1 MEASS
6 GIEAPIHA
14 GNDASE
20 PFPARHP
27 RAPASSPFWKCA
39 IDTGWMAL
47 PLHFRNVRPNSARET
62 RRDPG
67 TGDLSP
73 RARLEALGAQALS
86 DVELAA
92 LVIGG
97 RGTDGAMQS
106 ARAALGSG
114 RDEGL
119 QRLAA
124 RSASELRRLMGRVGA
139 ARLAAAL
146 ELGKRA
152 ATQPLERGQRL
163 RGPADVHG
171 LYGVRLRHLA
181 QEEFHVLL
189 LDARHRLL
197 RASLVTRGT
206 ADTSL
211 VHAREV
217 FREAVR
223 EGASGVIL
231 VHNHPSG
238 DPRPSPEDRTVTA
251 QLSRAGSVVG
261 IPVLDHVI
269 VGDGRYVS
277 MAEEGTLAACVP
289 VGVRASFG

>member
-1 MEASS
+1 LR
-6 GIEAPIHA
+6 G
-14 GNDASE
+14 
-20 PFPARHP
+20 
-27 RAPASSPFWKCA
+27 
-39 IDTGWMAL
+39 
-47 PLHFRNVRPNSARET
+47 
-62 RRDPG
+62 
-67 TGDLSP
+67 
-73 RARLEALGAQALS
+73 RLEAQGAESLS

-97 RGTDGAMQS
+97 RGATKVMDA
-106 ARAALGSG
+106 ARAALGRVAQERLHRLDARSSI
-114 RDEGL
+114 EL
-119 QRLAA
+119 EQRLGRAA
-124 RSASELRRLMGRVGA
+124 A

-146 ELGKRA
+146 ELGRRA
-152 ATQPLERGQRL
+152 ATRPLERGQRL

-171 LYGVRLRHLA
+171 LFGVRLRHLP

-238 DPRPSPEDRTVTA
+238 DPRPSPEDRAVTQ
-251 QLSRAGSVVG
+251 QLHRAGNVVG

-269 VGDGRYVS
+269 VGDGRFVS
-277 MAEEGTLAACVP
+277 MAEEGLLVGSVEAA
-289 VGVRASFG
+289 GRAGPR

>member
-1 MEASS
+1 M
-6 GIEAPIHA
+6 
-14 GNDASE
+14 
-20 PFPARHP
+20 
-27 RAPASSPFWKCA
+27 
-39 IDTGWMAL
+39 
-47 PLHFRNVRPNSARET
+47 
-62 RRDPG
+62 
-67 TGDLSP
+67 
-73 RARLEALGAQALS
+73 LGARAMS

-92 LVIGG
+92 VVIGG
-97 RGTDGAMQS
+97 GSA
-106 ARAALGSG
+106 ARALES
-114 RDEGL
+114 
-119 QRLAA
+119 A
-124 RSASELRRLMGRVGA
+124 RSAMSALEGAGLGRVASLPSSELEKRVGPAAA
-139 ARLAAAL
+139 ARLSAAI
-146 ELGKRA
+146 ELGRRA

-163 RGPADVHG
+163 RGPADIHG
-171 LYGVRLRHLA
+171 IFGARLRHLP

-223 EGASGVIL
+223 EGASAVIL

-238 DPRPSPEDRTVTA
+238 DPRPSPEDRTVTR
-251 QLSRAGSVVG
+251 QLSQAGSVVG

-277 MAEEGTLAACVP
+277 MAEEGAM
-289 VGVRASFG
+289 G

>member
-1 MEASS
+1 LNV
-6 GIEAPIHA
+6 GTTT
-14 GNDASE
+14 
-20 PFPARHP
+20 PARSTAAAEPSLTHRLRALGP
-27 RAPASSPFWKCA
+27 RAL
-39 IDTGWMAL
+39 T
-47 PLHFRNVRPNSARET
+47 
-62 RRDPG
+62 
-67 TGDLSP
+67 
-73 RARLEALGAQALS
+73 

-92 LVIGG
+92 VVIGG
-97 RGTDGAMQS
+97 QGARRALAS
-106 ARAALGSG
+106 ARSLLAGEVE
-114 RDEGL
+114 DGL
-119 QRLAA
+119 QRLGAMSSGELERCLGRAA
-124 RSASELRRLMGRVGA
+124 AGRV
-139 ARLAAAL
+139 AAAL
-146 ELGKRA
+146 ELGLRA
-152 ATQPLERGQRL
+152 ATRPLRRGQRL

-217 FREAVR
+217 FRDAVR
-223 EGASGVIL
+223 EGASAVIL

-238 DPRPSPEDRTVTA
+238 DPRPSPEDRTVTQ

-277 MAEEGTLAACVP
+277 MAEEGSLSIGSSSPCPTWS
-289 VGVRASFG
+289 R

>member
-1 MEASS
+1 M
-6 GIEAPIHA
+6 GPHA
-14 GNDASE
+14 L
-20 PFPARHP
+20 
-27 RAPASSPFWKCA
+27 
-39 IDTGWMAL
+39 T
-47 PLHFRNVRPNSARET
+47 
-62 RRDPG
+62 
-67 TGDLSP
+67 
-73 RARLEALGAQALS
+73 

-97 RGTDGAMQS
+97 RSAAKVMEA
-106 ARAALGSG
+106 ARAALGRVG
-114 RDEGL
+114 HEGL
-119 QRLAA
+119 HRLDA
-124 RSASELRRLMGRVGA
+124 RSTEELERGLGRAAA

-152 ATQPLERGQRL
+152 ATRPLERGQRL
-163 RGPADVHG
+163 RGPADVYG
-171 LYGVRLRHLA
+171 LFGVRLRHLP

-189 LDARHRLL
+189 LDARHRVL
-197 RASLVTRGT
+197 RGSLVTRGT

-217 FREAVR
+217 FREAVK

-238 DPRPSPEDRTVTA
+238 DPRPSPEDRTVTQ

-261 IPVLDHVI
+261 IPILDHVI

-277 MAEEGTLAACVP
+277 MAEEGLLAGA
-289 VGVRASFG
+289 GEMGARAGLR